1 MGKDCIFC
9 KIAAGDIP
17 ATKLHEDEEMVA
29 FRDVA
34 PKAPTHIIIIPRAHI
49 PTINDLKPEHAPLI
63 GRMLLLAKQLAAR
76 AGVAEKGYR
85 MVFNCNAA
93 AGQSVWHIHLHLLG
107 GRDLGWPPG

>member
-9 KIAAGDIP
+9 KIAAGEIP
-17 ATKLHEDEEMVA
+17 STRLHEDEEMVA
-29 FRDVA
+29 FKDVA

-63 GRMLLLAKQLAAR
+63 GRMFLLAKQLAAR
-76 AGVAEKGYR
+76 AGVAEQGYR